1 MFLSFLLSLCFN
13 LLRTP
18 PSVHIAVWA
27 LTVVHGDGTI
37 LTYGIQ
43 RFVTAHLA
51 HTFLQK
57 LLISRKGHK
66 IHDEFNTVDATGI
79 SDANY
84 ADSFV
89 DIKAAR
95 TIVRYNT
102 FIRNEAEKLEKGIAI
117 IYRGTDYSAYEIVI
131 HDNYYYLVSFEALV
145 CGTLNTMDAL
155 VSNPSFCLIL

>member
-1 MFLSFLLSLCFN
+1 MGTDRGSWG
-13 LLRTP
+13 RYDP
-18 PSVHIAVWA
+18 YVWNTTIRNCTLGPYVSA
-27 LTVVHGDGTI
+27 EAFDIKEGTQD
-37 LTYGIQ
+37 T
-43 RFVTAHLA
+43 
-51 HTFLQK
+51 
-57 LLISRKGHK
+57 LI
-66 IHDEFNTVDATGI
+66 EFNTVDATGI

-131 HDNYYYLVSFEALV
+131 HDNYYYLVSFEAMV

-155 VSNPSFCLIL
+155 VSNPSFFWFWYIL